1 MEIIIKMTIDHIGGN
16 LRVLRGRITIPDSIG
31 GSVRSPWTCP
41 VWSRTVSI
49 QAKYLTSIVIMMRRT
64 ERSVCLVCPQ
74 SSHSPGLIFP
84 SSSILS
90 HSPRLHPP
98 SPRSTSAVPEV
109 STIGSISKTAD
120 GWPLTGNSPFL
131 SSPPPFVRRHLTYQ
145 PYTILPTLLPS
156 PSYFT
161 VWPVLSPASL
171 QSRFIVYY
179 CPRRSFPVFPTPAT
193 IQGPPDLHIAL
204 SLTRQC
210 CRGASSSERML
221 PLHSQDFIPPEARY
235 MPLQGQRSCLNG
247 FCQL

>member
-131 SSPPPFVRRHLTYQ
+131 SSPPSIRS
-145 PYTILPTLLPS
+145 S
-156 PSYFT
+156 PSYLPAVYHPTYTSPFAVVLHRVAGPVVSIPPIT
-161 VWPVLSPASL
+161 IYRILLSPSFIPCLPDSRDDTGTSGSPHSPIIDATVLSRGQLVGADAPPPFSGL
-171 QSRFIVYY
+171 Y
-179 CPRRSFPVFPTPAT
+179 TP
-193 IQGPPDLHIAL
+193 
-204 SLTRQC
+204 
-210 CRGASSSERML
+210 
-221 PLHSQDFIPPEARY
+221 
-235 MPLQGQRSCLNG
+235 
-247 FCQL
+247 